1 MYIHKVTVTRP
12 DTSNAFYYSSLL
24 SSPVYVE
31 FKRPFLESGKLLDET
46 VIQSPDTLTMVRV
59 LTFMSKEDFD
69 EMMLAWAEN
78 NNFYVK
84 KFLEYIEAH
93 NHSVTFEVDTIPV
106 SYMAYVG
113 YTQVNF

>member
-12 DTSNAFYYSSLL
+12 DTSNAFYYASLL
-24 SSPVYVE
+24 ASPTYVE
-31 FKRPFLESGKLLDET
+31 FKQPFLESGKLLDET

-69 EMMLAWAEN
+69 EMMLAWAEKN
-78 NNFYVK
+78 SFYVK
-84 KFLEYIEAH
+84 RFLEYIELH
-93 NHSVTFEVDTIPV
+93 KHSVTFEVLTTPV
-106 SYMAYVG
+106 SYMHYVG